1 MKSVAV
7 LITLL
12 LFLIQSINV
21 SSSSSEKR
29 NNCFCTSGPIEGT
42 EQFDFS
48 LRQDCLDGFVAVI
61 SNPYPYCVCECCKI
75 MDPENGKIDCEY
87 RVAENVPNLFPNQ
100 N

>member
-1 MKSVAV
+1 MKSLAV

-21 SSSSSEKR
+21 SSSEKR

-48 LRQDCLDGFVAVI
+48 LRQDCQDGFVAVI

-75 MDPENGKIDCEY
+75 MDSENGKIDCEY
-87 RVAENVPNLFPNQ
+87 PSLFPNQ

>member
-1 MKSVAV
+1 MKSLSV

-21 SSSSSEKR
+21 SSEKR
-29 NNCFCTSGPIEGT
+29 NNWFCTSGPIEGT

-48 LRQDCLDGFVAVI
+48 LTQDCQDGFVAVI
-61 SNPYPYCVCECCKI
+61 SNPYPYCACQCCKI

-87 RVAENVPNLFPNQ
+87 QVAENVPNLFPNQ